1 MHRKVV
7 KGKLKWG
14 VGDKPNLKVRNATK
28 VEVDGIKFRS
38 KLEAR
43 AYQRLKD
50 EGFNFEYEIETY
62 CIIDM
67 FEFQDQKIRAITYTP
82 DFIDKD
88 RRIIIEI
95 KGFSN
100 DSWPLR
106 EKLFK
111 RFLTINRLDFTFYVV
126 KNIKELE
133 LLIIDLKAM
142 KNEK

>member
-62 CIIDM
+62 CIIDK

-100 DSWPLR
+100 DSWTLR